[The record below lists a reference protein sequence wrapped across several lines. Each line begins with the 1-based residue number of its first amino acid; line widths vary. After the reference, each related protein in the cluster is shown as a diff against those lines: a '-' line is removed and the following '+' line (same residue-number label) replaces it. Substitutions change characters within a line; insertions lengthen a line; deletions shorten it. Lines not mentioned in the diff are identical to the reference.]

1 MIPPFNTLRQ
11 GAVKASK
18 RYVGTLLAL
27 DPGETTGW
35 AIFESTVE
43 DVQMKGCGQVKTWPL
58 EIGLNLIDPLVRKLS
73 DLPFTVVL
81 ESYRVYEW
89 KSDSHSWS
97 DVPTLQVIGA
107 IKTLCIQRRMPYYE
121 QTAQVAKQFVTDEK
135 LETWG
140 FYKPGLRHA
149 RDAMRHGCYFHLFR
163 DKIKHA
169 YPVDTCRR

>member
-1 MIPPFNTLRQ
+1 MIPSFNALRL
-11 GAVKASK
+11 GVVKPTK
-18 RYVGTLLAL
+18 RYVGWLLAL

-35 AIFESTVE
+35 AMFESTLEQVTL
-43 DVQMKGCGQVKTWPL
+43 QGCGQVKTWPL
-58 EIGLNLIDPLVRKLS
+58 EIGLNLIDPLMTKSSPEVPL
-73 DLPFTVVL
+73 TVVM

-107 IKTLCIQRRMPYYE
+107 FKTLAIQRKLPYYE

-163 DKIKHA
+163 DKIKDDHHFA
-169 YPVDTCRR
+169 S